1 MADGVQ
7 QDHELTLPSTDMENQ
22 TDAGM
27 AREGPGRMMSTEC
40 QESVGIE
47 LQKVSAVYRSRIA
60 GADTT
65 AVPQIDED
73 RNGAPSLRTS
83 TGTNCGGT
91 AGEEVNLDQYE
102 LQVE

>member
-1 MADGVQ
+1 MLY
-7 QDHELTLPSTDMENQ
+7 HCKILNFHFSSFPL
-22 TDAGM
+22 
-27 AREGPGRMMSTEC
+27 

-73 RNGAPSLRTS
+73 RNGAPSLRTL

-91 AGEEVNLDQYE
+91 AGEEVNVRGL
-102 LQVE
+102 VVF